1 MGVAESKRRQ
11 SMKRI
16 LVLLAVVALL
26 MMAVAAP
33 AFARGR
39 YTNECISYYHNA
51 YGYSYA
57 DAAKACNLP

>member
-1 MGVAESKRRQ
+1 
-11 SMKRI
+11 MKRI